1 MHTGFPVMLH
11 ENIFR
16 PIHKTWL
23 NFEFSA
29 CSFDYTLESF
39 FLLGNWRIFWKD
51 PIGCYPSFPSSL
63 RVLEPLLF
71 TTALLQNCA
80 IYHSCNPIN

>member
-1 MHTGFPVMLH
+1 MLH

-23 NFEFSA
+23 NFEFIA

-39 FLLGNWRIFWKD
+39 FFSLE
-51 PIGCYPSFPSSL
+51 IGGFFEKIQLDATLVFHLP
-63 RVLEPLLF
+63 
-71 TTALLQNCA
+71 
-80 IYHSCNPIN
+80 